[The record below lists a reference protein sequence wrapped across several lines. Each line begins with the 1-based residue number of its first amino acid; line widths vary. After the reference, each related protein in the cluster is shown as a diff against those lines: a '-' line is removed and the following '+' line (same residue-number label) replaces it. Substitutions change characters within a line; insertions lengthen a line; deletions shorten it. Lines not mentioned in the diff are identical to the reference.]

1 MRVIKKY
8 SNRRLYDTSSSRY
21 VNLDELAALVRA
33 GEEVQVLDANNGE
46 DLTRNVLLQVV
57 LEGNGGAELFP
68 VGLLHRII
76 RYGAEGVMQRAMLK
90 QVSLGLELLDVQ
102 VTRFERQ
109 FGWLRPDVAPPDVG
123 SPSPPPEPEPEPGP
137 RGRAKAGAAPETDE
151 LDALR
156 DRLASLKGRLRG
168 KN

>member
-1 MRVIKKY
+1 
-8 SNRRLYDTSSSRY
+8 
-21 VNLDELAALVRA
+21 
-33 GEEVQVLDANNGE
+33 VQVLDANNGE

-109 FGWLRPDVAPPDVG
+109 FGWMRPDVAPPDVG

-156 DRLASLKGRLRG
+156 DRLASLEGRLRG
-168 KN
+168 KG